1 MEVDLL
7 SKADHAPLSARD
19 SRERR
24 FRRSEEP
31 ASTLSRRSM
40 TIEKPS
46 KSRQTFWTCITRSV
60 FGVGRHS
67 KSSFSPLFPCP
78 FATDD
83 KVAGH
88 KALEDAAIQVV
99 DDLAVRQS

>member
-1 MEVDLL
+1 
-7 SKADHAPLSARD
+7 
-19 SRERR
+19 
-24 FRRSEEP
+24 
-31 ASTLSRRSM
+31 M
-40 TIEKPS
+40 TIQKPS
-46 KSRQTFWTCITRSV
+46 KSWQTFWTCITRSV

-88 KALEDAAIQVV
+88 KALEDAAIQG
-99 DDLAVRQS
+99 VRRPGGAPILTQFIWQITMMLPVLFARSDADWRSDAAA